1 MTAAATVAVFAATF
15 LTFKDL
21 PAENG
26 VRPDRSGYQLAI
38 QSP

>member
-1 MTAAATVAVFAATF
+1 VTF
-15 LTFKDL
+15 LIFEDL
-21 PAENG
+21 PAKNG